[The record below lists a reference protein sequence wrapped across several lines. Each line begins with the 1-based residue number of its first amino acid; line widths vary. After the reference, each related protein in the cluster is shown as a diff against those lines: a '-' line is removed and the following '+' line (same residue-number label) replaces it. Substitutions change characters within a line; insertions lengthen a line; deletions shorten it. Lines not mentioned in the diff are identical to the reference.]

1 LGVGVRRNQMVAEP
15 KQADHK
21 IRTKR
26 ERKRDEGALDE
37 ALQNTFPA
45 SDPVSIEQPVQAA
58 GNVER
63 TD

>member
-1 LGVGVRRNQMVAEP
+1 MVAEP

-26 ERKRDEGALDE
+26 ERRRDEGALDE